1 MNTNTQNTE
10 GNAVA
15 EAATEQRIRKEVAKT
30 GLQVTRVYKSD
41 WQKEGTLT
49 AEIKQTVKTSSFYPS
64 KSVSNDMQD
73 TIFGTKDFGFKEQSF
88 ENEEIRVG
96 WINVPASAT
105 IESVTEQLKG
115 FPNAVLYKVL
125 SNKPI
130 LTSDQ
135 KYAVAENITTIDVI
149 GARQVVRYPDG
160 HPEAGSLVLDPNGK
174 IQYRQVFFKTAAIE
188 DIDSRTSDPADFQAS
203 EEIVAELN
211 ATGQRV
217 I

>member
-1 MNTNTQNTE
+1 MNTEIPNKE

-15 EAATEQRIRKEVAKT
+15 EVATEQRIRKEVAKT
-30 GLQVTRVYKSD
+30 GLEVTKVYKSE

-73 TIFGTKDFGFKEQSF
+73 TVFGTKDFGFKETTY
-88 ENEEIRVG
+88 ENEETRVA
-96 WINVPASAT
+96 WINVPPSAT
-105 IESVTEQLKG
+105 VESVTEQLKN
-115 FPNAVLYKVL
+115 FPNAVLYKIL

-135 KYAVAENITTIDVI
+135 KYAVKENITTVDVI

-188 DIDSRTSDPADFQAS
+188 DIDSRTADPADFQAS
-203 EEIVAELN
+203 EEIVSELN
-211 ATGQRV
+211 NTGQRV